1 MRHQPTRKE
10 LRQRM
15 SVAKQALIDAD
26 TQGMQ
31 VHDILALLSV
41 DQPYLTRDTLA
52 VWVADHKTMIQAV
65 RGQRRT
71 LPGGYIWYHRGV
83 TPAARA
89 PAPAPKT
96 AVRSAPTQPAPSSN
110 RVIVITLPTLPR
122 ITRLRAY
129 SLVVTAYAAAL
140 TATGVL

>member
-15 SVAKQALIDAD
+15 SVTKQALIAAD

-31 VHDILALLSV
+31 VPDILALLSV
-41 DQPYLTRDTLA
+41 DEPYLTRDTLA

-71 LPGGYIWYHRGV
+71 LPGGYLWYHRGV

-89 PAPAPKT
+89 PAPKT
-96 AVRSAPTQPAPSSN
+96 AVRSAPTQRAPSN

-122 ITRLRAY
+122 ITRLRVY
-129 SLVVTAYAAAL
+129 SLAVTLYAAAL
-140 TATGVL
+140 TALEVL